1 MPLALRLALVVAL
14 AVAGCARSG
23 DGAPGPEDLPP
34 VPDTPPS
41 WAAEAVWYEVDID
54 RFRDGKGR
62 QEPTAEAVARAEGV
76 SAHTLEA
83 LGWRRTPWTADPAAR
98 AGWERALGDADASV
112 PLRRYGGDLQGVLD
126 QLPALDSLGVT
137 ALVLR
142 VADAEAPWHVNPW
155 FGPRP
160 ALDVEMIPL
169 EEPGNPATWSTTLA
183 DRLLLDL
190 VEAAHARGLRV
201 VLDVAWPG
209 SLEAT
214 AADADSAA
222 ANALAVAVRWL
233 DPDGDGDPADGVD
246 GFRVGTEP
254 GSEAF
259 RRDLRRV
266 VKAIHPEAVLVGRPS
281 AGGASAGDEAAA
293 LGALDALVDTR
304 AFGVL
309 RRLLDPAGPQ
319 LAPADAAAELRDLYA
334 ATPADHLPAF
344 WSAAGGP
351 EAPRLTTSLLNA
363 AVADDA
369 EATPRVRPG
378 YDVSRPGPEAV
389 RAAGLYR
396 LLQATLPG
404 APHVLYGDEVGVWG
418 ARAPDNRRPML
429 WDDLDYAVARSDS
442 AAAPVAPDAA
452 LRDLTRRALRL
463 RRAHVDLFARGTLA
477 WEPSGD
483 VLRFVRRAG
492 GEEALV
498 VVNLGTRP
506 ARVEASGEVVLEVGP
521 APTVAAGQATL
532 APRSG
537 AVFLSRR
544 SAPS

>member
-1 MPLALRLALVVAL
+1 MPLALRLALVAVL
-14 AVAGCARSG
+14 ATAGCARSG
-23 DGAPGPEDLPP
+23 GSAPGPDDLPP
-34 VPDTPPS
+34 VPDTPPA
-41 WAAEAVWYEVDID
+41 WAAEAVWYEIDVD
-54 RFRDGKGR
+54 RFRNGR
-62 QEPTAEAVARAEGV
+62 LRREPTAEAVARAEGV
-76 SAHTLEA
+76 SASALEA
-83 LGWRRTPWTADPAAR
+83 AGWQRTPWTADPALR

-142 VADAEAPWHVNPW
+142 VADVEAPWHVDPW
-155 FGPRP
+155 FGWRP
-160 ALDVEMIPL
+160 DIDVEMIAL
-169 EEPGNPATWSTTLA
+169 EEPGDPATWSTTQA
-183 DRLLLDL
+183 DRLFLDL
-190 VEAAHARGLRV
+190 VEAAHDRGLRV

-209 SLEAT
+209 SLAAS

-222 ANALAVAVRWL
+222 ANALAVAARWL

-254 GSEAF
+254 EAAAF

-266 VKAIHPEAVLVGRPS
+266 VKAIHPEAVLVGRP
-281 AGGASAGDEAAA
+281 ATGGGPPRAAA
-293 LGALDALVDTR
+293 LGALDALVDAR

-309 RRLLDPAGPQ
+309 RMLLDPAGPQ
-319 LAPADAAAELRDLYA
+319 LSPADAAAELQDLYA
-334 ATPADHLPAF
+334 ATPSDHLPAF

-351 EAPRLTTSLLNA
+351 EAPRLTTALLNA
-363 AVADDA
+363 NVADDA

-442 AAAPVAPDAA
+442 VTAPVAPDAA
-452 LRDLTRRALRL
+452 LHDLTRRALRL
-463 RRAHVDLFARGTLA
+463 RRAHPALFARGTLA
-477 WEPSGD
+477 WEPAGD
-483 VLRFVRRAG
+483 VFRFVRRAD
-492 GEEALV
+492 GEEAVV
-498 VVNLGTRP
+498 VVNLGARP
-506 ARVEASGEVVLEVGP
+506 ARVEASGEVVFQVGP
-521 APTVAAGQATL
+521 APTVAAGRATL

-537 AVFLSRR
+537 AVFLSARG
-544 SAPS
+544 APS